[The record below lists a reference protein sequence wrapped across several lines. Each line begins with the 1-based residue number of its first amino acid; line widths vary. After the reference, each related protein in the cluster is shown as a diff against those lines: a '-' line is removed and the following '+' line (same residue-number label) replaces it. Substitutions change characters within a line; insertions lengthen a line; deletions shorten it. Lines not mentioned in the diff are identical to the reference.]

1 MLKRLENVESRENT
15 KFYVDELA
23 KVEEVETII
32 TGLVS
37 MEFTY
42 KQIQQMINDRYVK
55 KLEKA

>member
-1 MLKRLENVESRENT
+1 MLKRLENAELRENT
-15 KFYVDELA
+15 KYYADELS

-55 KLEKA
+55 KLEGV

>member
-1 MLKRLENVESRENT
+1 MESRENT